1 MIRYF
6 PLSILIFLVF
16 SIVPGFAQESIAE
29 KDFTVRYF
37 PNRLE
42 LAFDKA
48 KAPNSIK
55 VTDVFSKKKLQLRK
69 LQVPIF
75 LLLIL

>member
-1 MIRYF
+1 MNRYF

-29 KDFTVRYF
+29 KDFSVRYF
-37 PNRLE
+37 TNRLE
-42 LAFDKA
+42 LSFDDS
-48 KAPNSIK
+48 KAPNYIK
-55 VTDVFSKKKLQLRK
+55 VTDVFSKKKLQLRNQQE
-69 LQVPIF
+69 LVF